1 MTMKSKSS
9 GNLSVEERVRQK
21 EREGR
26 KGGGGRVPRAVLPQY
41 TGCVFFPYGSI
52 TISLIHGYGLAVSAS
67 KIMFA

>member
-26 KGGGGRVPRAVLPQY
+26 KGGERVPRAVLPQY